1 MFLSGLKNNN
11 TIFVAVATPKNL
23 KEAIASARKVE
34 SDDYYSQHTSADSLL
49 TQPRVGT
56 DFEKIKKKID
66 KMVLNYIAITKKINN
81 NNHYRS
87 GKERLLAERRGGDTF
102 DKFEYEDEN
111 EVGELED
118 QWFAEEENP
127 VLYLTTIEEVPTEDE
142 QDKKEI
148 MIEENLIKLIIG
160 KELTLQQ

>member
-66 KMVLNYIAITKKINN
+66 KMEKK
-81 NNHYRS
+81 
-87 GKERLLAERRGGDTF
+87 GGDTF